1 MFLAFLTESFQS
13 YSLVSVLLAVFVVL
27 FLFVLRPDGVNK
39 EQTQVSAG
47 EGNIYFASTEVWT
60 SPKRR
65 GEITSSRLF

>member
-1 MFLAFLTESFQS
+1 MFLTFLTESFQS
-13 YSLVSVLLAVFVVL
+13 YSLVSVLAVFVVL
-27 FLFVLRPDGVNK
+27 FLFVLRSDGVNK